1 MSLAPI
7 ILFVYKRPG
16 HTKKTIDSLSK
27 NVLANESELYIYSDN
42 AKTSEDEKL
51 VGEVKNYIESI
62 KGFKKI
68 NIEKREKHL
77 GLAESVIAGV
87 TEILSVYKKVIILE
101 DDLVVSPD
109 FLIFMNKAL
118 DFYENN
124 QSIFSISG
132 YNFPIKIPN
141 EYQKDFYIFPRA
153 SSWGWATW
161 LNRWEKADWEIKDF
175 ELFKSN
181 KTMQAQFNLGGSDL
195 SSMLMAQKYGY
206 INSWAVRW
214 SYAHFKNNAYCL
226 YPVLSRIKNIGFD
239 NTATHKVKTSKFEIE
254 INYTKAEIKFSN
266 DLEINKQIF
275 SQLNDLL
282 KLSPLRKIINYF
294 KYYIFK

>member
-7 ILFVYKRPG
+7 ILFVYKRPD
-16 HTKKTIDSLSK
+16 HIRKIVESLSK
-27 NVLANESELYIYSDN
+27 NVFANESELYIYSDG
-42 AKTSEDEKL
+42 ADSSKDIEL
-51 VGEVKNYIESI
+51 VGRVRKYIKSI
-62 KGFKKI
+62 TGFKKI
-68 NIEKREKHL
+68 IIRNTEKHL
-77 GLAESVIAGV
+77 GLAASVIAGV
-87 TEILSVYKKVIILE
+87 TEILSIYKKAIVLE

-118 DFYENN
+118 DFYEKNF
-124 QSIFSISG
+124 SIFSISG

-161 LNRWEKADWEIKDF
+161 LNRWEKSDWEVKDF
-175 ELFKSN
+175 ENFKFDKNAQKEFN
-181 KTMQAQFNLGGSDL
+181 KGGDDL
-195 SSMLMAQKYGY
+195 TYMLMAQKYGY

-214 SYAHFKNNAYCL
+214 SYAHFKNKAYCL

-239 NTATHKVKTSKFEIE
+239 NTATHKVKTSKFENK
-254 INYTKAEIKFSN
+254 INYIQTEIKFSN

-275 SQLNDLL
+275 FQLNDLL
-282 KLSPLRKIINYF
+282 KLSPFRKIINYF
-294 KYYIFK
+294 KYYILK